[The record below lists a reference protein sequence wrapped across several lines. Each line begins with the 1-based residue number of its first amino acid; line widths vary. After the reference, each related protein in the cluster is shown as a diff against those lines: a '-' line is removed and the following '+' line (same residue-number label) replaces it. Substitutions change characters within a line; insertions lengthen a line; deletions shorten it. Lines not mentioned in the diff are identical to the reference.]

1 MSGLTPGINRAPSLL
16 VSQASLSRIAQT
28 NLALYRLSGQLAT
41 GLAINRPG
49 DDAVKAAAISA
60 IDSRLERSEQR
71 LSNLAYA
78 ADALDVLDSTL
89 GEATDLLNEAK
100 SLALEQMNTGTTAEE
115 RANQALVVQS
125 LIDSMERMANRESIV
140 GYIFGGSRP
149 GIPPVESFHGGFR
162 FVGER
167 GGLTTDLGVLRG
179 IPITLGAD
187 NVIGSMSA
195 RVEGA
200 VDLDP
205 ELSEETRVSDLRG
218 ARGLG
223 VTLGR
228 VKASFDGGEP
238 FDIDLSGADTVGD
251 VVDQI
256 EASIRAYEDE
266 NEVTILG
273 AGGVSL
279 NGRSIEIDVSDG
291 ELLFEDLPG
300 GITGQDLG
308 LVASPASAFGSTR
321 SLTGDLQP
329 RISWNTP
336 IDALQALS
344 DPLGTI
350 RLTNNGTSAIID
362 LSEAETLDDVRSLI
376 EGTNLGVRVE
386 INDDGTGINVVSE
399 VAGGRGDGLAI
410 EEVSGTTA
418 EQLGIRSM
426 TLETSLDVFNDGR
439 GVQIVDGQIDPTTGL
454 YDTER
459 NVDFII
465 TLGDGFEIP
474 IDLRPDDVLTVGSVI
489 DAINEQ
495 AEAAL
500 TEAGRSTSD
509 LVASLNTTTNGI
521 ALTQDSGISGALAV
535 RADNNS
541 PAAEQLGL
549 LDGTWN
555 DTTGT
560 LVGEDRAKSRPD
572 NVFTHLIDLRDALN
586 ANDDFGISL
595 AAEKLDESL
604 SRIVE
609 SRALVAGYA
618 RRVSDESLREEDR
631 QVLDLQMRSELRDL
645 DYAEAASRFAQ
656 LQTQLQAGLQTTA
669 QLSRLSLL
677 DFLG

>member
-1 MSGLTPGINRAPSLL
+1 
-16 VSQASLSRIAQT
+16 
-28 NLALYRLSGQLAT
+28 
-41 GLAINRPG
+41 
-49 DDAVKAAAISA
+49 
-60 IDSRLERSEQR
+60 R